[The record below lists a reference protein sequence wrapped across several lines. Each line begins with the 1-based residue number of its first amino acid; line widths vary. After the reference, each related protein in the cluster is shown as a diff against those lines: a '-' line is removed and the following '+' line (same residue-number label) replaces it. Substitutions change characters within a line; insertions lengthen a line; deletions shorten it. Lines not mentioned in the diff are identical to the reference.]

1 LANLQQSADNS
12 ETNLASLG
20 DQLKM
25 QEYEAEIS
33 KLKTVLDEKNK
44 IDQKFA
50 RRFEDIEVILV
61 TMEERVHT
69 CAHTHTHERD
79 SQSV

>member
-1 LANLQQSADNS
+1 
-12 ETNLASLG
+12 
-20 DQLKM
+20 M

-50 RRFEDIEVILV
+50 RRIEDIEVILV